1 MTIRST
7 ARRLTGTAALLATA
21 FTLAACAAPT
31 TDPAPGDAPS
41 TPAQPTLS
49 GELTI
54 YAAASL
60 KAAFDDAATAFEDEY
75 PDVTVNPIIYDGS
88 STLVT
93 QLAEGAPGD
102 VFASADEA
110 NMTKAV
116 DAGLLGTDDATLFAT
131 NTLVIATPADNPA
144 GIASLADTVRD
155 DVALVLCAP
164 EVPCGAAS
172 QKLYAAQGLT
182 PAPASLEQN
191 VTAVLTKVAASE
203 ADAGLVYRT
212 DVQGRDDVTSVVPD
226 GAADVVNRYP
236 IGALTA
242 SANPDAAAAFIAFV
256 TGTRGRGILA
266 GYGFGAP

>member
-1 MTIRST
+1 MTIRAT
-7 ARRLTGTAALLATA
+7 ARRLTGAAALLATA
-21 FTLAACAAPT
+21 LALTACTAPAADTSPGSAP
-31 TDPAPGDAPS
+31 PAPE
-41 TPAQPTLS
+41 QPGLS
-49 GELTI
+49 GELNI

-60 KAAFDDAATAFEDEY
+60 KAAFDDIATAFEEEN
-75 PDVTVNPIIYDGS
+75 PGVTVNPIIYDGS

-102 VFASADEA
+102 VFASADQA

-116 DAGLLGTDDATLFAT
+116 DAGLLADGDPTLFAT
-131 NTLVIATPADNPA
+131 NTLVIAMPTGNPA
-144 GIASLADTVRD
+144 GITALADLARA

-172 QKLYAAQGLT
+172 QKLFAAQGVT
-182 PAPASLEQN
+182 VAPVSLEQN
-191 VTAVLTKVAASE
+191 VTAVLTKVAAGE

-212 DVQGRDDVTSVVPD
+212 DVQGRTDVTAIVPE

-242 SANPDAAAAFIAFV
+242 SANPDAAAAFVAFV
-256 TGTRGRGILA
+256 AGTHGREILA